1 MKKKLIQPI
10 LYERIEQKKVIER
23 ELFSKLT
30 PKEKGAM
37 AKSWMKF
44 TNEIGKA
51 GDEARATEAKAK
63 KKGKGKK

>member
-10 LYERIEQKKVIER
+10 LYESIEQKKEIER

-30 PKEKGAM
+30 LKERSAA

-44 TNEIGKA
+44 MDQMGKA
-51 GDEARATEAKAK
+51 GDAARATEAKTK
-63 KKGKGKK
+63 RKRK